1 MQGPV
6 SSGQVTCYVMSKC
19 VVAGLAGPG
28 RHDSPDNMADPLW
41 FISQQGRAEQQSFS
55 VLHYNQAYFFL
66 NLTFLQEWGERK
78 MEVQVIKCCERKGLQ
93 KIESNFYVAQTI
105 KYGFSLNCM
114 FDHITDFQC
123 LSGYISFK
131 NEWYE

>member
-1 MQGPV
+1 MQGPA

-55 VLHYNQAYFFL
+55 VLHYSRPEYL
-66 NLTFLQEWGERK
+66 PGIPYSEELPT
-78 MEVQVIKCCERKGLQ
+78 
-93 KIESNFYVAQTI
+93 
-105 KYGFSLNCM
+105 
-114 FDHITDFQC
+114 
-123 LSGYISFK
+123 
-131 NEWYE
+131 